1 MTHYKKTKGGD
12 TLVMSVAKDS
22 YGIASKL
29 DPEPD
34 GYTGSPELAGW
45 SEITAVEASEILG
58 WEVTA

>member
-1 MTHYKKTKGGD
+1 MTHYKKDKDGD

-22 YGIASKL
+22 YSLASANE
-29 DPEPD
+29 PEPD

-45 SEITAVEASEILG
+45 SEITAAEASDLLG